1 MGALSTAARLA
12 CISLLLLTPAAA
24 AQTEPHSS
32 ARRTLK
38 LATWNLEW
46 LIAPEVFRSMRESC
60 APKSTPVRGA
70 QRRLPCDVALR
81 FDRSSSDFHALA
93 RYAKQLNA
101 DVIALQ
107 EVDGP
112 AAAALVFE
120 GYRFCFSARR
130 HVQNTG
136 FAIRPGIPHRCGQD
150 LQTLSLN
157 DSLRRGA
164 ELIVYPGERHE
175 VRLLSVHLKSGCN
188 RGTLDANKDACR
200 DLSRQV
206 PLLEAWIDAQSRAG
220 RRFAILGDFN
230 RDLLRDASGPAH
242 SSAGR
247 LLRLWPEIDDGDPP
261 ESDLRNA
268 AEGQRFIGCA
278 PGQRYKSYI
287 DSIVLSRTLGAS
299 VVPGSFFRVTYQAP
313 EATRLK
319 LSDHCPVSVTVGL

>member
-1 MGALSTAARLA
+1 MDANVRVFLCVA
-12 CISLLLLTPAAA
+12 LLLATSAAS
-24 AQTEPHSS
+24 AQTGKPSS
-32 ARRTLK
+32 APRTLK

-46 LIAPEVFRSMRESC
+46 LIAPGVFRPLRESC
-60 APKSTPVRGA
+60 APKDTPVRGTE
-70 QRRLPCDVALR
+70 RRLPCDVALR
-81 FDRSSSDFHALA
+81 FERSSADFRALA
-93 RYAKQLNA
+93 RYAKQLDA

-130 HVQNTG
+130 HLQNNG
-136 FAIRPGIPHRCGQD
+136 FAIRPGVPHRCGQD
-150 LQTLSLN
+150 LQALSLN

-164 ELIVYPGERHE
+164 ELIVYPGERRE

-188 RGTLDANKDACR
+188 RGMLDAKRTACR

-206 PLLEAWIDAQSRAG
+206 PLLEAWIDTQSRAG

-230 RDLLRDASGPAH
+230 RDLLRDASGAAR
-242 SSAGR
+242 SSAGK

-268 AEGQRFIGCA
+268 AEGQRFMGCA

-287 DSIVLSRTLGAS
+287 DFIVLSRSLGAS
-299 VVPGSFFRVTYQAP
+299 VVPGTFSRVTYQATDV
-313 EATRLK
+313 ARLK
-319 LSDHCPVSVTVGL
+319 LSDHCPVSVTVRL